1 MKKMTKRLQKKL
13 DLLGLGKVNAKTI
26 IIFRFVSSIILFLI
40 LLLVSKVGYVLAPI
54 ITIIYYFLVEY
65 LFIDLG
71 IYYRGLKLEEDALE
85 FFNVFSLSL
94 KGGRNVKK
102 AITLTTDV
110 VDNDLSLEFKRVLND
125 LKVGK
130 SLEEALLLLE
140 GRIPSEGINN
150 ILINIREANRFGNDI
165 SDSIDKQLSLINDK
179 QEKRIIKGYRVVPL
193 YLTIISISFTFI
205 MISVLIVLGMFL

>member
-40 LLLVSKVGYVLAPI
+40 LLFVSKVGYVLAPI

-102 AITLTTDV
+102 AIALTTDV

>member
-40 LLLVSKVGYVLAPI
+40 LLFVSKVGYVLAPI

>member
-40 LLLVSKVGYVLAPI
+40 LLLVSRVGYVLAPI

-102 AITLTTDV
+102 AIAITTDI
-110 VDNDLSLEFKRVLND
+110 VDNELSIEFKKVLND

-130 SLEEALLLLE
+130 SLEEALMLLE
-140 GRIPSEGINN
+140 SRIPSESINN

-165 SDSIDKQLSLINDK
+165 SSSIDKQLSLINAK
-179 QEKRIIKGYRVVPL
+179 QEKKLIKKYKVVPL
-193 YLTIISISFTFI
+193 YLTIVSISFTFI
-205 MISVLIVLGMFL
+205 MLSVLIVLAMFL